1 MMEYVFGETK
11 PKTKLNL
18 PGNKS
23 LATYLFSDP
32 KNKDEFPF
40 YSSSSAANNKFE
52 LAKSLMLRLPY

>member
-1 MMEYVFGETK
+1 MIRYVFNETEAV
-11 PKTKLNL
+11 PELNL

-23 LATYLFSDP
+23 LATDLFSDP

-40 YSSSSAANNKFE
+40 YSSISGANNKFE